1 MALQG
6 SCPCSYAA
14 LPPPPSHQPPESS
27 ISVPHPPFPSPP
39 SLFSHTIKTASGTG
53 DGLDARSMA
62 LHIWSVKLSRSSW
75 REKEGERDRSFWA
88 GRQVGWDLPGIGTL
102 RDTHGA
108 PSPPPILLLPL
119 RTPPFLCHLTNPSL
133 TVPFYLLFLSLV
145 SSLTCPV
152 CRVAFHSPSFPPFI
166 HSLTLPPTLP
176 PTATTSMALTS
187 PATRTFT
194 PNPSYTQALLSW
206 PRLPKARL
214 HPAR

>member
-27 ISVPHPPFPSPP
+27 ISVPHPPFPSSP
-39 SLFSHTIKTASGTG
+39 SLLSHTIKTASGTG

-62 LHIWSVKLSRSSW
+62 LHIWSVKLSLSSW
-75 REKEGERDRSFWA
+75 REEEGERDRSFWA
-88 GRQVGWDLPGIGTL
+88 WEAGGVGPPWHRNSQRHPRCSISTPYPPTPTTDSSLPLPSNESLTHCSFLFTIPLPGLI
-102 RDTHGA
+102 
-108 PSPPPILLLPL
+108 P
-119 RTPPFLCHLTNPSL
+119 HLSG
-133 TVPFYLLFLSLV
+133 V
-145 SSLTCPV
+145 SSSLSS
-152 CRVAFHSPSFPPFI
+152 SPFPPFI
-166 HSLTLPPTLP
+166 HSLTIPPTLP
-176 PTATTSMALTS
+176 PTASTSMALTS

-194 PNPSYTQALLSW
+194 PNPSCKQALLSW